1 MCVCEGREK
10 GRERERGGCVY
21 TCLPLFTHV
30 PVPATCQHQLLV
42 LSRISV
48 LPTIIIM
55 MTQTAARLRKI
66 GLNLKLQ
73 PDSFSSSYFL
83 SSSSF
88 NPITCTVHSKFV
100 SCNNA
105 NR

>member
-1 MCVCEGREK
+1 MCMCVCEGRKGEREREREGG

-55 MTQTAARLRKI
+55 MTQTAARL
-66 GLNLKLQ
+66 
-73 PDSFSSSYFL
+73 
-83 SSSSF
+83 
-88 NPITCTVHSKFV
+88 
-100 SCNNA
+100 A
-105 NR
+105 